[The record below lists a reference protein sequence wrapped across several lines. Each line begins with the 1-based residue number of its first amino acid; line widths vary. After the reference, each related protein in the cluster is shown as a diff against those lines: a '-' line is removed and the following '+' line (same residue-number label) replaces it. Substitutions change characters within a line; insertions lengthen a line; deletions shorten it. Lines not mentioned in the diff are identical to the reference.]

1 MLLAARL
8 TERRSQ
14 TAVPAGA
21 PLGWARTARLLTA
34 GGFTIQ
40 QVYCFHGL
48 MSIVCGVVS
57 AVMLRCN
64 RLDLADRW
72 LYQMRRSFAAGRS
85 APTISPLD
93 ALSTL
98 GVIVARHEAD
108 V

>member
-1 MLLAARL
+1 
-8 TERRSQ
+8 
-14 TAVPAGA
+14 
-21 PLGWARTARLLTA
+21 
-34 GGFTIQ
+34 
-40 QVYCFHGL
+40 
-48 MSIVCGVVS
+48 
-57 AVMLRCN
+57 MLRCN

-85 APTISPLD
+85 APTILPLD